1 MTLSSTVG
9 AKKGGI
15 FGGKGKINDP
25 FFIGPTPG
33 IDFNRLRK
41 KVNLSKQ
48 DRVTTIWR
56 QLKSVTM

>member
-1 MTLSSTVG
+1 MTLSGSTTM

-33 IDFNRLRK
+33 IKF
-41 KVNLSKQ
+41 
-48 DRVTTIWR
+48 
-56 QLKSVTM
+56 